1 VSRRVSAKIA
11 GWFVEALDRTAG
23 TPFAFLLPS
32 ERFSLETRLAR
43 VYQTGS
49 KARLARGAALMLDH
63 RSMTI
68 SHADAFASST
78 PGKPPGNLAIAR
90 RLFRDYV
97 RAQWA
102 TLAIAILFMIVTAT
116 TTGALAPLVGSAFSL
131 FGQACKGVVP
141 HGAAKAFWVLPLE
154 ALGLLWFRAV
164 ASYFQ
169 QSRIDMVGERVVTA
183 VQRDMFHSMVRRDLA
198 ALNAVHSGSFV
209 SNFLYDATL
218 MRDAI
223 TQGVGAM
230 ARESTTLL
238 FLAAVMV
245 YADWKLTAFI
255 AVTVPAVAWAMERI
269 GASIRRT
276 TTRNMEQTS
285 LLSSAISEA
294 LDGRRVIK
302 AYGLEGHA
310 SKLAEQ
316 KLAGRLKQLVKLART
331 RAAAVPVTD
340 IFAGIVV
347 SATVLYASYQAA
359 HGALDASRFGTFIA
373 AMLFALQPVRN
384 ISQFLPIASTGMAAA
399 HRVFAMI
406 DAKPEIVD
414 AANATELFVPPAP
427 KGGGVTFKQVFFG
440 YREGSP
446 ALNGVDIA
454 IAAGQKVALVGPSG
468 AGKTT
473 VFNLLQ
479 RFYEIDSGA
488 IAIDGQ
494 DIRAVTL
501 ASLRGAMA
509 LVTQEPIL
517 FDESVADNIALG
529 KPGAGRDEIERA
541 AKNAAAHEFIMALPQ
556 GYDTR
561 VGEGG
566 LRLSGGQRQRIAI
579 ARAMLRD
586 APILLLDE
594 ATSALDAESERQVQE
609 ALARLMKDRTTIVI
623 AHRLS
628 TVADADRLYVLDGGR
643 VVESGRHDELM
654 AMAGLYAR
662 LYQRDLEEP
671 ERQTEP
677 AA

>member
-1 VSRRVSAKIA
+1 
-11 GWFVEALDRTAG
+11 
-23 TPFAFLLPS
+23 
-32 ERFSLETRLAR
+32 
-43 VYQTGS
+43 
-49 KARLARGAALMLDH
+49 MLDH
-63 RSMTI
+63 ASMTM
-68 SHADAFASST
+68 SPAAFASSR
-78 PGKPPGNLAIAR
+78 PGKPHSNLAIAR
-90 RLFRDYV
+90 RLFGAYV

-102 TLAIAILFMIVTAT
+102 TLAIAILFMLVTAAT
-116 TTGALAPLVGSAFSL
+116 TAALAPLVGSAFSL
-131 FGQACKGVVP
+131 IGQACKGVVP
-141 HGAAKAFWVLPLE
+141 AGAPKAFWLLPLE
-154 ALGLLWFRAV
+154 TLGLLWLRAV
-164 ASYFQ
+164 ASYMQ
-169 QSRIDMVGERVVTA
+169 QSRIDTVGERVVTA
-183 VQRDMFHSMVRRDLA
+183 AQRDMFHAMVRRDLA
-198 ALNAVHSGSFV
+198 ALNAVHSGSLV

-223 TQGVGAM
+223 TRGVSGA
-230 ARESTTLL
+230 ALECVTLL
-238 FLAAVMV
+238 TLAAMMI
-245 YADWKLTAFI
+245 YADWKLTLFI
-255 AVTVPAVAWAMERI
+255 AFAVPGVAWAMERI
-269 GASIRRT
+269 GGSIRRT
-276 TTRNMEQTS
+276 TTRNMEQTG
-285 LLSSAISEA
+285 LVSSAIAEA

-302 AYGLEGHA
+302 AYGLELYVSMLA
-310 SKLAEQ
+310 DRKLAS
-316 KLAGRLKQLVKLART
+316 RLKQLVKLART

-340 IFAGIVV
+340 IFAGIVL
-347 SATVLYASYQAA
+347 SITVLYASYEAA

-373 AMLFALQPVRN
+373 AMLLALQPVRN
-384 ISQFLPIASTGMAAA
+384 LSQFLPIASTGAAA
-399 HRVFAMI
+399 ADRVFAMI

-414 AANATELFVPPAP
+414 AKDAPDLVVRPAP
-427 KGGGVTFKQVFFG
+427 KGGAVVFQQVFFG
-440 YREGSP
+440 YREDAP
-446 ALNGVDIA
+446 ALNGVDIT

-479 RFYEIDSGA
+479 RFYEVDSGS

-501 ASLRGAMA
+501 ASLRRAMA
-509 LVTQEPIL
+509 LVTQDPIL

-529 KPGAGRDEIERA
+529 KPGSGREEIERA
-541 AKNAAAHEFIMALPQ
+541 AQNAAAHEFIMALPN

-566 LRLSGGQRQRIAI
+566 LKLSGGQRQRIAI

-594 ATSALDAESERQVQE
+594 ATSALDPESERQVQE

-654 AMAGLYAR
+654 ALGGLYAR
-662 LYQRDLEEP
+662 LYQRDLEQP